1 MEKML
6 SLHLGIRMLNTMNHT
21 VEDLFLLESLRQ
33 GEHTAFEQLFRK
45 YYTVLCAYARRMLNK
60 EDAEEIVQEVMIW
73 LWENRCELV
82 VESSLGQYL
91 FKMTY
96 RKVLNHLTRQQ
107 IKTKV
112 EAAFYEHTQSMLCEV
127 DYGQLEELSAR
138 INEAVAALPDSFRES
153 FVMHRFKDLSYK
165 EIAEVLEVSQQTVAY
180 RIQQALKLLRVS
192 LRDYLPMLVWLVG

>member
-1 MEKML
+1 
-6 SLHLGIRMLNTMNHT
+6 
-21 VEDLFLLESLRQ
+21 
-33 GEHTAFEQLFRK
+33 
-45 YYTVLCAYARRMLNK
+45 
-60 EDAEEIVQEVMIW
+60 MIW